1 MHKALSLSIPIFA
14 LVTSG
19 CSSTE
24 SVAHTRAANDFSCSK
39 DQVVVTSIGGTSY
52 RATGCGHVATYDCV
66 EAASHGFLFFRRH
79 SYLCVPEGQ
88 SVALAFTTYA
98 SKVGSVNAAP
108 LGPQASDVPSDNPV
122 DDSDSER

>member
-1 MHKALSLSIPIFA
+1 MHRALSVSIPIIAF
-14 LVTSG
+14 LTSG

-39 DQVVVTSIGGTSY
+39 DLVDVKSIGGTSY

-79 SYLCVPEGQ
+79 SYMCVPEGQ
-88 SVALAFTTYA
+88 SVAFAFTSYA
-98 SKVGSVNAAP
+98 PKATSVSVAP
-108 LGPQASDVPSDNPV
+108 RETQAPEAP
-122 DDSDSER
+122 DDSDPDANHR